1 MKTFLE
7 NMKTFLKNTKTRF
20 RKQDHK
26 DGDDESMAILILVT
40 GMLLHLFVC
49 LLDCISI
56 CLRFSGFLCFS
67 ISIWFNIILLAENVS
82 QVLFNIILLME
93 IISQVLF
100 NIILLAQI
108 VSQVLAERQDRLR
121 ACLALFP
128 AVAINFIF
136 IFISFLILIF
146 ILALFPAVAINFNFI
161 LSLHLHSHLHACPQT
176 HSQPAWWA
184 SFSTSTSPSSRWL
197 ECSSSSSG

>member
-7 NMKTFLKNTKTRF
+7 NMKTFLENTKTRF

-26 DGDDESMAILILVT
+26 DGDDELMAILILVT

-67 ISIWFNIILLAENVS
+67 ISIWFNIILLT
-82 QVLFNIILLME
+82 
-93 IISQVLF
+93 
-100 NIILLAQI
+100 QI

-121 ACLALFP
+121 AC
-128 AVAINFIF
+128 
-136 IFISFLILIF
+136 
-146 ILALFPAVAINFNFI
+146 LALFPAVAINFNFI

-176 HSQPAWWA
+176 HLQPAWWA
-184 SFSTSTSPSSRWL
+184 SFSTSTSPSSRWPV
-197 ECSSSSSG
+197 CSSSSSGW